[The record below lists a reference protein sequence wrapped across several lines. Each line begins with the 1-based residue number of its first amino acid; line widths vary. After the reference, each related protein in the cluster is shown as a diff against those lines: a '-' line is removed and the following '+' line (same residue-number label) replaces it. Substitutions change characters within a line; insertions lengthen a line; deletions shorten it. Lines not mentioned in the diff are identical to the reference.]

1 MSKPKKN
8 WCGILFGLWLYKIWI
23 KENTILNTKNGDMMT
38 IQTAS
43 ETSGRNRKIEETF
56 VQHDKRKN
64 KRIKLGKC
72 FKDDTSTP
80 QWNWLKLVPASS
92 GLFYF
97 DTTAI
102 LFPVLDSNEV
112 PRFMISAI
120 AFFIW
125 DVQPRPNV
133 CILKQAAWVLE
144 GTVFSEMKNNFYEM
158 FQNEESD

>member
-1 MSKPKKN
+1 MKWVNQRKTDVEYYLV
-8 WCGILFGLWLYKIWI
+8 CGFVYKIWI

-97 DTTAI
+97 DTTAPRKKFFYPSYI
-102 LFPVLDSNEV
+102 QTKSPDSW
-112 PRFMISAI
+112 SA
-120 AFFIW
+120 
-125 DVQPRPNV
+125 Q
-133 CILKQAAWVLE
+133 LLSL
-144 GTVFSEMKNNFYEM
+144 SEMSNRDQTYVYWNRRPEY
-158 FQNEESD
+158 

>member
-1 MSKPKKN
+1 MKWVNQRKTDVEYHLV
-8 WCGILFGLWLYKIWI
+8 CGFVYKIWI

-80 QWNWLKLVPASS
+80 KWNWLKLVPASS

-97 DTTAI
+97 DTTA
-102 LFPVLDSNEV
+102 
-112 PRFMISAI
+112 PRKK
-120 AFFIW
+120 FFY
-125 DVQPRPNV
+125 P
-133 CILKQAAWVLE
+133 
-144 GTVFSEMKNNFYEM
+144 S
-158 FQNEESD
+158 

>member
-1 MSKPKKN
+1 MKWVNQRKTDVEYYLV
-8 WCGILFGLWLYKIWI
+8 CGFVYKIWI

-97 DTTAI
+97 DTTA
-102 LFPVLDSNEV
+102 
-112 PRFMISAI
+112 PR
-120 AFFIW
+120 
-125 DVQPRPNV
+125 
-133 CILKQAAWVLE
+133 
-144 GTVFSEMKNNFYEM
+144 KNSFTRLRFKRRAQIHDQRNCFLYLRCPTETKRM
-158 FQNEESD
+158 YIETGGLSIRRNCFLRDEK